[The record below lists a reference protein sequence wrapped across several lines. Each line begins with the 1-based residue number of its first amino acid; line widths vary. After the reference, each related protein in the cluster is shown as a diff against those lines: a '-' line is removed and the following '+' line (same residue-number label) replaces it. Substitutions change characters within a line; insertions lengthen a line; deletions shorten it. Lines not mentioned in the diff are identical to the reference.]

1 MNENLLKQQ
10 VFRVGIELGNG
21 YAMFNSNKNSNMYT
35 TKYRNCTPADYKGGN
50 VFFDD
55 RIFRDFFNDAWK
67 GGSAMPAS
75 NIKESDD
82 NYTIELAV
90 PGLEKG
96 DFKIKLENQLLTI
109 SSEKKDEKNNES
121 EKYTRKEFQYSSFK
135 RSWNL
140 PETVNTDAISASYNN
155 GILSVVLPK
164 KQDVAKNTDK
174 VIDIA

>member
-1 MNENLLKQQ
+1 
-10 VFRVGIELGNG
+10 
-21 YAMFNSNKNSNMYT
+21 MYT
-35 TKYRNCTPADYKGGN
+35 TKYRNCAPADHRGGN

-75 NIKESDD
+75 NIKESDE

-90 PGLEKG
+90 PGLDKG
-96 DFKIKLENQLLTI
+96 DFKIKLEKQLLTI

-140 PETVNTDAISASYNN
+140 PETVNTEAISATYNN

-164 KQDVAKNTDK
+164 KQEEAKSTDK
-174 VIDIA
+174 MIDIA

>member
-1 MNENLLKQQ
+1 
-10 VFRVGIELGNG
+10 
-21 YAMFNSNKNSNMYT
+21 MYT
-35 TKYRNCTPADYKGGN
+35 TKYRNCAPADNRGGN

-55 RIFRDFFNDAWK
+55 RIFRDFFNDSWK

-75 NIKESDD
+75 NIKESDE

-90 PGLEKG
+90 PGLDKG
-96 DFKIKLENQLLTI
+96 DFKIKLEKQLLTI
-109 SSEKKDEKNNES
+109 SSEKKDQKNNES

-140 PETVNTDAISASYNN
+140 PESVNTEAISASYNN

-164 KQDVAKNTDK
+164 KQEEAKSTDK